1 MRVLPLLLWLSL
13 GAPAA
18 VAAAPCGC
26 PEPAAQPVMPVPEQP
41 VETVSTHVPLPVKT
55 ITVRDLK
62 GVRDVADEL
71 DAAKRQA
78 PQKPVE

>member
-1 MRVLPLLLWLSL
+1 LVLSLWLSL

-18 VAAAPCGC
+18 VAANACGC
-26 PEPAAQPVMPVPEQP
+26 PEPAAQPAPTAPAEEP

-71 DAAKRQA
+71 DAAKRQE